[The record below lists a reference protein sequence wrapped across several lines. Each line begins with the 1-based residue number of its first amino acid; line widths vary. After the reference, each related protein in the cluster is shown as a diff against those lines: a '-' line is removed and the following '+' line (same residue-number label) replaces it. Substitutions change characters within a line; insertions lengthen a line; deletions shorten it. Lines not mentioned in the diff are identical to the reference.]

1 MVKPSSVQYIYI
13 VFSTNASCRI
23 WEKLIPF
30 ASALSFSH
38 AGIVKVFFTDLL
50 FLAKSISV
58 YTNVG

>member
-1 MVKPSSVQYIYI
+1 MVYIYI

-23 WEKLIPF
+23 WEKLMPF

-58 YTNVG
+58 CTNVG